1 MSPLSR
7 IRRQLPQKGSIIRE
21 TPVLK
26 VDNLASPLAGP
37 FDIEVEAGT
46 CLAITGP
53 SGSGKSLMLRMIA
66 DLDPNTGEVSL
77 GELRRAA
84 VSAPV
89 WRRKVI
95 YVAAEAGWW
104 GETVAEHFS
113 VAQLAAARDLGGR
126 LGLKPELLDGP
137 VARLSTGEKQR
148 LALIRALVRDPA
160 ALLLDE
166 PTSSL
171 DQDSVQLAE
180 ALLKERLAAGL
191 ALILVSHD
199 PRQADRLGNERA
211 EMRAGRL
218 HPL

>member
-1 MSPLSR
+1 MP
-7 IRRQLPQKGSIIRE
+7 RRGSCQSFPTHPGRRA
-21 TPVLK
+21 VLK

-37 FDIEVEAGT
+37 FDLKVAAGT

-53 SGSGKSLMLRMIA
+53 SGSGKSLLLRMIA

-77 GELRRAA
+77 GDRRRADCP
-84 VSAPV
+84 APD
-89 WRRKVI
+89 WRRQVI

-104 GETVAEHFS
+104 GETVGEHFGP
-113 VAQLAAARDLGGR
+113 ARLAAARDLGAR

-160 ALLLDE
+160 VLLLDE

-171 DQDSVQLAE
+171 DQGSVKLAE

-199 PRQADRLGNERA
+199 PRQADRLGDQRA
-211 EMRAGRL
+211 EMGEGRL